1 MLRIIVTIPVSSA
14 TCERVNS
21 CLGEIKNSKRSTMQN
36 NRLSNSTIIAMNSD
50 LLKTLDY
57 QEVIDIFAQKQ

>member
-21 CLGEIKNSKRSTMQN
+21 CLGEIKNSKR
-36 NRLSNSTIIAMNSD
+36 NRLSNLTIIAMNSD
-50 LLKTLDY
+50 LLKTLDLISRSY
-57 QEVIDIFAQKQ
+57 